1 MNQFANKLFVAGIL
15 AGVFSTT
22 PRAYFE
28 GDQPPVKVC
37 SLLPK
42 AEVKKHLP
50 WIAALDGMQPEE
62 IAIGTRGSSC
72 NYPSADIQVLSFSQG
87 TMDAI
92 KKQSGVEKLSGVG
105 DEAYFRDN
113 RGEYAEV
120 YVKVGNRILTVQGNV
135 NNNMGAIKA
144 GSVSLAK
151 ALVEKLR

>member
-1 MNQFANKLFVAGIL
+1 
-15 AGVFSTT
+15 
-22 PRAYFE
+22 
-28 GDQPPVKVC
+28 
-37 SLLPK
+37 
-42 AEVKKHLP
+42 
-50 WIAALDGMQPEE
+50 
-62 IAIGTRGSSC
+62 
-72 NYPSADIQVLSFSQG
+72 
-87 TMDAI
+87 MDAI